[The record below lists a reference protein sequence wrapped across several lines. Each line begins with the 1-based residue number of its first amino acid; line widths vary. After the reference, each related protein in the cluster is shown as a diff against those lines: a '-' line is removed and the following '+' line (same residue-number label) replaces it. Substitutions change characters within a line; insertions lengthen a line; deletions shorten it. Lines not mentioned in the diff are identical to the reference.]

1 MFDFIATLLKF
12 EKSECAFEQWANISH
27 TPQKHS
33 TLQNSTAAS
42 CPMSCGQRRQSCW
55 SNYPRRPTAAG
66 ALLLV
71 SGVIVGDEEEDDDND
86 GEFVADDD

>member
-1 MFDFIATLLKF
+1 MHLNSGQISATLH
-12 EKSECAFEQWANISH
+12 KSTLHCK
-27 TPQKHS
+27 TPQ
-33 TLQNSTAAS
+33 QR
-42 CPMSCGQRRQSCW
+42 PMSCGQRRQSW

-86 GEFVADDD
+86 GDFVADDD